1 MFRLD
6 AAPVLVAEAAL
17 ADALPVGAP
26 DAVVAALAAD
36 AEAEAEGVADADPDA
51 LELESPPLAKT
62 PPPTLLGVVL
72 FCVFADAAE
81 YASSVFPED
90 LQSYVSGHCVE
101 HYGDS
106 DKIRTAGL

>member
-17 ADALPVGAP
+17 ADALPVGVP
-26 DAVVAALAAD
+26 GAVVAALA

-51 LELESPPLAKT
+51 LELEPLPLAIT
-62 PPPTLLGVVL
+62 PPPTLLGAVL
-72 FCVFADAAE
+72 FSVFADAAE

-90 LQSYVSGHCVE
+90 LQIAC
-101 HYGDS
+101 
-106 DKIRTAGL
+106 

>member
-90 LQSYVSGHCVE
+90 LQSHVSGHCVE

>member
-1 MFRLD
+1 LFRLD

-36 AEAEAEGVADADPDA
+36 AEAEGVADADPDA
-51 LELESPPLAKT
+51 LELEPPPLAKT

-72 FCVFADAAE
+72 FCVFVDAAE

-90 LQSYVSGHCVE
+90 LQSHISGHCVE
-101 HYGDS
+101 HYGDG